1 MFTCQFCNEMS
12 ETSVY
17 KLEFETLVLARMFAI
32 EKLSTNSLVHHV
44 NILED
49 GSLIEQL
56 CQISPST

>member
-1 MFTCQFCNEMS
+1 MVTCQFCNEMS
-12 ETSVY
+12 ESSIY

-49 GSLIEQL
+49 GSVVEKLF
-56 CQISPST
+56 QISP